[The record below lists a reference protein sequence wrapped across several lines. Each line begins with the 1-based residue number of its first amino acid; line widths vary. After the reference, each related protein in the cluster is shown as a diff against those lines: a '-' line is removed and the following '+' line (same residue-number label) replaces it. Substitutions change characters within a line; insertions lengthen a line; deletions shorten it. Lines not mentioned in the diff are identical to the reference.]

1 MSMATA
7 QGVCTSAPQR
17 EAVALEEAI
26 MVVTAGLHLSRS
38 FSV

>member
-7 QGVCTSAPQR
+7 QGVLTSAPQR

-26 MVVTAGLHLSRS
+26 VVATAGLHIPRS